1 MRKIVLG
8 GKNLLP
14 PVFTIFI
21 TLFRGVFL
29 LLFFF
34 FFLFGWV
41 FLKLDV
47 NIVDKKEEIKISRI
61 IQNENKAKMGAREE
75 ASKMNVQGV

>member
-1 MRKIVLG
+1 MV
-8 GKNLLP
+8 
-14 PVFTIFI
+14 
-21 TLFRGVFL
+21 
-29 LLFFF
+29 
-34 FFLFGWV
+34 GWV

-75 ASKMNVQGV
+75 AFKMNVQGV

>member
-1 MRKIVLG
+1 M
-8 GKNLLP
+8 LL
-14 PVFTIFI
+14 VFFSFC
-21 TLFRGVFL
+21 LVDF
-29 LLFFF
+29 
-34 FFLFGWV
+34 